1 MAAIAI
7 NHYPSEEPDMT
18 DYSNA
23 ASAPTEKPENFIFDT
38 IPVKAH
44 NLVIEWVYPE
54 FQSICPI
61 SERHDQGTVTISYK
75 PGEHLLESKSAREYL
90 RSWRN
95 LRCWQEYVTEEIAES
110 LWNAIKPEWLRIEI
124 EWTARGGIFART
136 VSSRGNE
143 I

>member
-1 MAAIAI
+1 
-7 NHYPSEEPDMT
+7 MT

-23 ASAPTEKPENFIFDT
+23 ASAKTEKPENFVFDS
-38 IPVKAH
+38 IPVTSH

-75 PGEHLLESKSAREYL
+75 PKDKLLESKSAREYL

-95 LRCWQEYVTEEIAES
+95 LKCWQEYVTEEIAEA
-110 LWNAIKPEWLRIEI
+110 LWNAIEPEWLQIEI
-124 EWTARGGIFART
+124 EWTSRGGIYART
-136 VSSRGNE
+136 RSTKGIE
-143 I
+143 A